1 MISITVVGD
10 WLVYIL
16 GLIKVFAVVVWWNV
30 LARLFDTTKTDRTIK
45 MCCHDR
51 DFVSI
56 VFQLAREEKKS
67 KLNKKRQQEHRN
79 KNNKNNN
86 NDTDKGQRKKV
97 QLLNET

>member
-1 MISITVVGD
+1 MSYDETCWRD
-10 WLVYIL
+10 YLTL
-16 GLIKVFAVVVWWNV
+16 QRLT
-30 LARLFDTTKTDRTIK
+30 ARLKCVVTI
-45 MCCHDR
+45 R

-56 VFQLAREEKKS
+56 VFQLAREETKS